1 MKTWKSIIRLLMLV
15 FLVYYFAR
23 HMGYLNVDLMIKYAE
38 IISASFSDC
47 SITLREFLFGVF
59 SDCFFLAFIAPN
71 SFRCFKTS
79 SIRFRSSCRKYKRE
93 ARTEGLPINFRIRA
107 MGFVR
112 LRKKCMNVQIRKN
125 TSWSNPNQWLHIGRT
140 NLRNVENY
148 VNFSY
153 PYDVS

>member
-1 MKTWKSIIRLLMLV
+1 MKTWKSIIRLPMLV

-23 HMGYLNVDLMIKYAE
+23 HMGCLNVDLMIKYAE

-47 SITLREFLFGVF
+47 SITLREFFFGVF
-59 SDCFFLAFIAPN
+59 SDCFFLAFITPN

-112 LRKKCMNVQIRKN
+112 LRKNIWTFRYGKMLAEVIRISGYILEERIWG
-125 TSWSNPNQWLHIGRT
+125 T
-140 NLRNVENY
+140 
-148 VNFSY
+148 
-153 PYDVS
+153 